1 MVIVVIFVAAGI
13 RIVRPTHRAV
23 VERLGKYNRYQNPGI
38 IWIMPFVE
46 KQISVN
52 ITEQMTEAM
61 EQEIITKD
69 NLNAKVDAQV
79 YFKVQPSEDT
89 VKASLYNVYNYSHQI
104 IALAQTSLRNIIGG
118 KDFVEV
124 NSKRNDL
131 NGEIKTLIQ
140 AQTTAWGIDIVRVEL
155 KQIVP
160 PKDVQDTMNKVIQAQ
175 NTKTAAIDFA
185 TATETQANG
194 QQRAAIQNAT
204 GVKQAL
210 ILEAEGKAQAI
221 IAVAD
226 ATAKQIEV
234 VNNAANKFFVGNAQL
249 LKQFE
254 TNQAALENNTKIVFT
269 EKGSSPVIVIGE
281 KDTIIPIQKPSNTV
295 VS

>member
-1 MVIVVIFVAAGI
+1 MLIFVVSGI

-23 VERLGKYNRYQNPGI
+23 VERLGKYNRYQEPGI
-38 IWIMPFVE
+38 IWIVPFVE

-79 YFKVQPSEDT
+79 YFKVKPSEET
-89 VKASLYNVYNYSHQI
+89 VKASLYGVYNYSHQI
-104 IALAQTSLRNIIGG
+104 IALAQTSLRNVIGG
-118 KDFVEV
+118 KEFVEV
-124 NSKRNDL
+124 NSKRNTL
-131 NGEIKTLIQ
+131 NDEIKNLIQ

-155 KQIVP
+155 KQITP
-160 PKDVQDTMNKVIQAQ
+160 PTNVQETMNKVMEAN
-175 NTKTAAIDFA
+175 NTKTAAVDFA
-185 TATETQANG
+185 TATETKADG
-194 QQRAAIQNAT
+194 ERRAEIKKAD

-221 IAVAD
+221 
-226 ATAKQIEV
+226 KL
-234 VNNAANKFFVGNAQL
+234 VNEAANTYFVGNAQL

-254 TNQAALENNTKIVFT
+254 VNQAALENNTKIVFT
-269 EKGSSPVIVIGE
+269 EKGSSPTVVIGE
-281 KDTIIPIQKPSNTV
+281 KDTIIPIKKPEVKQSGPIITQM
-295 VS
+295 

>member
-1 MVIVVIFVAAGI
+1 MIAGIVGAIIVILFLASGI

-23 VERLGKYNRYQNPGI
+23 VERLGKYNRYQDSGI

-79 YFKVQPSEDT
+79 YFKVKPSEET
-89 VKASLYNVYNYSHQI
+89 VKASLYNVYNYAQQI
-104 IALAQTSLRNIIGG
+104 IALAQTSLRNVIGG

-131 NGEIKTLIQ
+131 NEEIKKLIQ
-140 AQTTAWGIDIVRVEL
+140 VQTIAWGIDIVRVEL

-160 PKDVQDTMNKVIQAQ
+160 PREVQDTMNQVIQAN
-175 NTKTAAIDFA
+175 NTKTAAVDFA
-185 TATETQANG
+185 TATETKADG
-194 QQRAAIQNAT
+194 ERRAAI
-204 GVKQAL
+204 KS
-210 ILEAEGKAQAI
+210 AEGIKQSQILQAEGEAQAI
-221 IAVAD
+221 TTVAS
-226 ATAKQIEV
+226 ANAKQIEV
-234 VNNAANKFFVGNAQL
+234 IAAATANQIQIVNEAA
-249 LKQFE
+249 
-254 TNQAALENNTKIVFT
+254 
-269 EKGSSPVIVIGE
+269 
-281 KDTIIPIQKPSNTV
+281 
-295 VS
+295 

>member
-1 MVIVVIFVAAGI
+1 MIFIASGL

-46 KQISVN
+46 KQISIN

-79 YFKVQPSEDT
+79 YFKVKPTEETIKS
-89 VKASLYNVYNYSHQI
+89 SLYNVFNYSHQI
-104 IALAQTSLRNIIGG
+104 IALAQTSLRNVIGG
-118 KDFVEV
+118 KDFTEV
-124 NSKRNDL
+124 NSKRNTL
-131 NGEIKTLIQ
+131 NDEIKTLIEK
-140 AQTTAWGIDIVRVEL
+140 QTVAWGIEIVRVEL

-160 PKDVQDTMNKVIQAQ
+160 PKDVQDTMNRVIQAQ
-175 NTKTAAIDFA
+175 NAKTAAVDFA
-185 TATETQANG
+185 TATETQADG
-194 QQRAAIQNAT
+194 QRRAEIKKAAGI
-204 GVKQAL
+204 KQAL
-210 ILEAEGKAQAI
+210 ILEAAGKAQAI
-221 IAVAD
+221 
-226 ATAKQIEV
+226 KL
-234 VNNAANKFFVGNAQL
+234 VNEAAEKYFIGNAQL

-269 EKGSSPVIVIGE
+269 EKGSSPIIVIGE
-281 KDTIIPIQKPSNTV
+281 KDTIIPIHKPV
-295 VS
+295 KQC